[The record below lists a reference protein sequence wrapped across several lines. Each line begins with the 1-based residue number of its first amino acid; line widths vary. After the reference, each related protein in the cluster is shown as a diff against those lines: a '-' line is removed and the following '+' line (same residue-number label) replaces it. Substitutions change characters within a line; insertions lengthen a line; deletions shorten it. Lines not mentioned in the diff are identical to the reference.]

1 MKKVLTLEEFEQ
13 ILEGEY
19 QINQNEYD
27 QDFITNIV
35 YESFEVK
42 DEFDKEINE
51 TFNLYIAEGILS
63 NFIGYAKNPITGI
76 KLVNNAKKL
85 AKAQITN
92 SIAKIDFEKKK
103 QAAAKKKENDPEKAA
118 DAAKA
123 IEIAQTA
130 YNTKKEVAKDQISA
144 IEDRMGE
151 LSKEDSKLSK
161 ISALLKTKAR
171 IEANKKLLTMLDAEE
186 RKQLQLTIKD
196 QELKAGEA
204 ENQMADYIKDE
215 KAKNSKDAP
224 EEQGDPNKEAIEK
237 LNSKIKA
244 AGEKY
249 KQASEGDDVKAKTD
263 TELALAQL
271 KLEKGKLENNKNAI
285 QFAQDS
291 IERIKMRSGEA
302 KATDKTAQKTDKI
315 GQEIA
320 DLQQKKENL
329 AAKVAD
335 QKEGVKISNTLYSDV
350 LTKRDSIRDKESSE
364 YKKAAEDYSRISSER
379 QADQARLAGL
389 ESQLGGITNKIS
401 ELQAKRK

>member
-103 QAAAKKKENDPEKAA
+103 QAAAKKKENNPENNPEKAA

-123 IEIAQTA
+123 MEIAKTA
-130 YNTKKEVAKDQISA
+130 YDTKKEVAKDQISA

-151 LSKEDSKLSK
+151 LSNEDPKLSK

-171 IEANKKLLTMLDAEE
+171 IEANKKLLNVLDAEE

-196 QELKAGEA
+196 QELKASKA
-204 ENQMADYIKDE
+204 EDQMADYIKDE
-215 KAKNSKDAP
+215 KAKDDMKDSENSEQEKVAP
-224 EEQGDPNKEAIEK
+224 EAKPKTPE
-237 LNSKIKA
+237 
-244 AGEKY
+244 GE
-249 KQASEGDDVKAKTD
+249 T
-263 TELALAQL
+263 
-271 KLEKGKLENNKNAI
+271 
-285 QFAQDS
+285 
-291 IERIKMRSGEA
+291 
-302 KATDKTAQKTDKI
+302 KTAEPKTDKI

-335 QKEGVKISNTLYSDV
+335 QKEGVKISNTLYSDA

-364 YKKAAEDYSRISSER
+364 YTKAAEDFTRILSER

-389 ESQLGGITNKIS
+389 ESQLKEIANKIS